1 MRNAGGEPDSLT
13 PGSTTP
19 DHTAASSFNITA
31 VRTLDARFP
40 LPRGVGTDAAHTNPV
55 YSYGVTLLET
65 DKGVT
70 GTGLALTLGGGNRQL
85 CDLIEDLSQRLIGRD
100 VEELMSR
107 FGNEFRSLVDDPQ
120 YRWLGPHQ
128 GLVHLAL
135 ASIAN
140 ACFDLWAKAREV
152 PLWRLLLDLEPEK
165 LVATLDLSHVDDV
178 LGSDDAV
185 ALIRSSTPSRGT
197 RSDILDAG
205 YPAYDTSV
213 GCMVFSDKKLVQK
226 AKEAA
231 AHGFGA
237 VKLEVGSPDL
247 SRDLRRA
254 NLLRSQLGDSF
265 PIMLDANQAWNI
277 EQAVVASRDLAD
289 MDPYWIEEPTH
300 PDDVLGHALIARSI
314 SPTRIAAGEHVPNRV
329 VFKQLL
335 QADALHFV
343 QADAVRLGGIGEFLT
358 VSLLA
363 RKFGKPV
370 VPHVGDMGQIHQHLA
385 LFNHIALEHELLF
398 LEHVP
403 QLRDHFLR
411 PPIVED
417 GVYWTPEEPGSS
429 SDLVLG

>member
-1 MRNAGGEPDSLT
+1 MRNAGGEPDSLS

-70 GTGLALTLGGGNRQL
+70 GTGFALTLGGGNRQL

-107 FGNEFRSLVDDPQ
+107 FGNEFCSIVDDPQ

-140 ACFDLWAKAREV
+140 ACFDLWAKSRDV
-152 PLWRLLLDLEPEK
+152 PLWRLLLDLAPEK

-178 LGSDDAV
+178 LGPNEAV
-185 ALIRSSTPSRGT
+185 AMLQSSVPSRGT
-197 RSDILDAG
+197 RAGILDAG
-205 YPAYDTSV
+205 YPGYDTSV

-231 AHGFGA
+231 ALGFGA

-247 SRDLRRA
+247 SRDVRRA
-254 NLLRSQLGDSF
+254 NLLRSKLGDSF

-277 EQAVVASRDLAD
+277 EQAIIASSALAD

-300 PDDVLGHALIARSI
+300 PDDVLGHALISRSI
-314 SPTRIAAGEHVPNRV
+314 APARVAAGEHVPNRV

-335 QADALHFV
+335 QADAVTWF
-343 QADAVRLGGIGEFLT
+343 
-358 VSLLA
+358 
-363 RKFGKPV
+363 
-370 VPHVGDMGQIHQHLA
+370 
-385 LFNHIALEHELLF
+385 
-398 LEHVP
+398 
-403 QLRDHFLR
+403 R
-411 PPIVED
+411 P
-417 GVYWTPEEPGSS
+417 TQS
-429 SDLVLG
+429 VLGA